1 RGYAWS
7 STYSLNAEEIASL
20 VVPEFVGQLPNGYW
34 GKNGLKLNNEYA
46 GLIPLLLI
54 PILLLRR
61 RTQQVWFFVGL
72 AVLTLLYAL
81 ASSTPLGRLFY
92 LIPGVQLFR
101 AWSMIIFLYGLS
113 VATLGAIAL
122 QQMQEMLTAR
132 GAEA

>member
-1 RGYAWS
+1 TAARLVGMFALAGVLGVGAAAVQFLPPLDYLQEYSHRSDPAAGEERGYAWS

-61 RTQQVWFFVGL
+61 RTQQ
-72 AVLTLLYAL
+72 
-81 ASSTPLGRLFY
+81 
-92 LIPGVQLFR
+92 
-101 AWSMIIFLYGLS
+101 
-113 VATLGAIAL
+113 
-122 QQMQEMLTAR
+122 
-132 GAEA
+132 